1 MKALIIEDF
10 TTKTGKILKI
20 GDVIESE
27 DGGIILRLIE
37 KGRAR
42 PLSAEPSGP
51 PACRTCDAFVLD
63 RERGPLGLGFCR
75 NRNHHIWV
83 GDDSICLDFTHR
95 IGPSCPEGEAEQ
107 PTTPQSEKTSFP
119 ALFSI
124 GQSVQFSHLRALD
137 VREGVIVDSKWHG
150 PVIGRWYRI
159 EAGGLKIWPS
169 ESHVQAAPGG
179 SGPLHTEGGQ

>member
-42 PLSAEPSGP
+42 PLPSG
-51 PACRTCDAFVLD
+51 ATGDA
-63 RERGPLGLGFCR
+63 
-75 NRNHHIWV
+75 
-83 GDDSICLDFTHR
+83 
-95 IGPSCPEGEAEQ
+95 PSCPDEGSSEATLPRGDEA
-107 PTTPQSEKTSFP
+107 PFP
-119 ALFSI
+119 ARFKA
-124 GQSVQFSHLRALD
+124 GDRVRFVHKRALD
-137 VREGVIVDSKWHG
+137 IRNGVVTESKHHG
-150 PVIGRWYRI
+150 PVIGWWYRI
-159 EAGGLKIWPS
+159 ETGRSKIWTS

-179 SGPLHTEGGQ
+179 SGPSNSDSEGGQ